1 MNGKNTRT
9 PNGQK
14 LYLVTFEFFS
24 NEKRTRFK
32 KGFYAKGEEN
42 LKENIDKYFTEYYG
56 FKHVSDDDRTFSYYR
71 DDDLSVHLIDWEEIT
86 GYEQLIFEA
95 SKGK

>member
-1 MNGKNTRT
+1 MGQKNVVP

-32 KGFYAKGEEN
+32 KGFYAKGGEN
-42 LKENIDKYFTEYYG
+42 LKEDIDKYFMEYYG
-56 FKHVSDDDRTFSYYR
+56 FKHVSDDDRTFSCHVPGNRYHFIPR
-71 DDDLSVHLIDWEEIT
+71 
-86 GYEQLIFEA
+86 
-95 SKGK
+95 